1 VRSAA
6 PAPTHHG
13 EILDVQHVSNGRIFA
28 SRHRPGLIVPDHA
41 HDRACIGFVL
51 AGQCEEQLN
60 ARSLDL
66 SRHKLFY
73 RPAGEIHSN
82 RSGRNGLHC
91 LIAEVSD
98 HWLEHVGSYG
108 ALPRGPICTQNPQI
122 TWLALRLH
130 REHALGGF
138 ASALAIE
145 GLMLELGSAL
155 IQWHRSERRRP
166 EPGWLHRAQEV
177 LHAHYRETVRLG
189 EVASRAG
196 IHPVHLAREFRKY
209 NGCTVGQY
217 VRKLRVEA
225 ACAKLVE
232 SDLPLAT
239 IALETGFANQA
250 HLSRI
255 FKLVTGLTPAR
266 YRASSRPE
274 LIPDTEFRS

>member
-1 VRSAA
+1 VKSAS
-6 PAPTHHG
+6 PAASHHG
-13 EILDVQHVSNGRIFA
+13 EILDVQHLANARIFA

-51 AGQCEEQLN
+51 AGQCEEQLT

-66 SRHKLFY
+66 SRHTLFY

-98 HWLEHVGSYG
+98 DWLEHVGSYG
-108 ALPRGPICTQNPQI
+108 ALPREPMCTQNAQI

-130 REHALGGF
+130 RERALGGF

-145 GLMLELGSAL
+145 GLMLELGSKL
-155 IQWHRSERRRP
+155 IQGQRPERRRRGP
-166 EPGWLHRAQEV
+166 VWLQRAQDM
-177 LHAHYRETVRLG
+177 LHAHYPESLRLG
-189 EVASRAG
+189 DIASRVG
-196 IHPVHLAREFRKY
+196 IHPVHLAREFRKHL
-209 NGCTVGQY
+209 GCSVGQY

-225 ACAKLVE
+225 ACNKLVE
-232 SDLPLAT
+232 SDLPLAA
-239 IALETGFANQA
+239 IASETGFANQP

-255 FKLVTGLTPAR
+255 FKLVTGVTPAR
-266 YRASSRPE
+266 YRAASKPS
-274 LIPDTEFRS
+274 

>member
-1 VRSAA
+1 VKSAS
-6 PAPTHHG
+6 PAPSHHG
-13 EILDVQHVSNGRIFA
+13 EILDVQHLANARIFA
-28 SRHRPGLIVPDHA
+28 SRHRPGLVVPDHA

-51 AGQCEEQLN
+51 AGRCEEQLN
-60 ARSLDL
+60 TRSLDL

-98 HWLEHVGSYG
+98 DWLKHVGSYG
-108 ALPRGPICTQNPQI
+108 ALPREPLCTQNAQI

-130 REHALGGF
+130 REHSLGGF

-155 IQWHRSERRRP
+155 IQRQRPERRRP
-166 EPGWLHRAQEV
+166 GPAWLNCAQEM
-177 LHAHYRETVRLG
+177 LHAHFQETVRLG
-189 EVASRAG
+189 EVASRVG
-196 IHPVHLAREFRKY
+196 IHPVHLAREFRKFH
-209 NGCTVGQY
+209 GCTVGQY

-225 ACAKLVE
+225 AARKLAE

-266 YRASSRPE
+266 YRDSSR
-274 LIPDTEFRS
+274 SG